1 MKVRKRNKTHINTLT
16 VLLTVLTALSVS
28 MACSTTSNLPE
39 GEILYTG
46 IDRININDKE
56 TVDEAAEAFALEEVN
71 AALAF
76 APNNSFMGSSSVRLP
91 LPIGLWVYNGL
102 LDNHEKGLSKWL
114 FNNFSSTP
122 VTLESVAPE
131 TRVKVAT
138 NTLQNYGYFQGKV
151 DYRLVDQKDPK
162 KKKIEYNIHLG
173 KPYTF
178 DSITYVFPEKID
190 SIRKATSSKSL
201 IHKDDQF
208 NAANLQVEKERI
220 VNNLRNNGYYYY
232 RPDYISY
239 YADSMMTPQKV
250 KLLVVQDAQTPEIA
264 KRQWFNGKTSVY
276 IRNATSSAP
285 ALIGGDS
292 RRPYSDSL
300 VYRNTTF
307 YFSGNK
313 CPISPRVL
321 MRNFRFRKGRP
332 FSQEK
337 VDETVTNLSNM
348 QIFSQMQ
355 FAFTPRDTT
364 GLADTLDL
372 RLNCTMDKLIDA
384 ELNFDIT
391 QKSNAQVGPRL
402 ALMISKRNAF
412 GHGETFS
419 VKAKGS
425 YEWQTKATNDQ
436 KRIDSYEAGLD
447 ASLTYPWLV
456 LPGLSTKRFRYATSS
471 TFKIGFDHLKR
482 AGYYKLLSFQAT
494 ADYNFRTNQYYS
506 HRLTPLSLVYN
517 KLEETTTRFDSIA
530 DNNQSLF
537 YSLRDQFIPSVGYS
551 ITYDNNWNENLDFT
565 TKAELAIKESG
576 NLISGISSLFGSD
589 FSQEDKKLINVP
601 YAQFVKASLDIRH
614 IFRLKTNSLI
624 ATRFLC
630 GAIWA
635 YGNSYIPPYTEQF
648 FVGGANDIRAFGAH
662 TIGPGSY
669 YDYAGRGTYLDQSGS
684 LKLELNA
691 EYRFPIVS
699 NLHGALFLDAGNVW
713 TLKNLSS
720 HPGGQIK
727 MSRLLDDIATGT
739 GFGLRY
745 NLDVVVLRLD
755 MGIAL
760 HAPYDTGKSGYY
772 NIRTFWKDGVGLHFA
787 VGYPF

>member
-16 VLLTVLTALSVS
+16 VLLAVLTALSVS

-332 FSQEK
+332 ACPRSGGGRSRGRSPPSDPD
-337 VDETVTNLSNM
+337 VRRTGRHR
-348 QIFSQMQ
+348 
-355 FAFTPRDTT
+355 PRDDS
-364 GLADTLDL
+364 A
-372 RLNCTMDKLIDA
+372 RYH
-384 ELNFDIT
+384 
-391 QKSNAQVGPRL
+391 
-402 ALMISKRNAF
+402 
-412 GHGETFS
+412 GHT
-419 VKAKGS
+419 V
-425 YEWQTKATNDQ
+425 
-436 KRIDSYEAGLD
+436 R
-447 ASLTYPWLV
+447 
-456 LPGLSTKRFRYATSS
+456 
-471 TFKIGFDHLKR
+471 
-482 AGYYKLLSFQAT
+482 
-494 ADYNFRTNQYYS
+494 
-506 HRLTPLSLVYN
+506 
-517 KLEETTTRFDSIA
+517 
-530 DNNQSLF
+530 
-537 YSLRDQFIPSVGYS
+537 
-551 ITYDNNWNENLDFT
+551 
-565 TKAELAIKESG
+565 
-576 NLISGISSLFGSD
+576 
-589 FSQEDKKLINVP
+589 
-601 YAQFVKASLDIRH
+601 
-614 IFRLKTNSLI
+614 
-624 ATRFLC
+624 
-630 GAIWA
+630 
-635 YGNSYIPPYTEQF
+635 
-648 FVGGANDIRAFGAH
+648 
-662 TIGPGSY
+662 
-669 YDYAGRGTYLDQSGS
+669 
-684 LKLELNA
+684 
-691 EYRFPIVS
+691 
-699 NLHGALFLDAGNVW
+699 
-713 TLKNLSS
+713 
-720 HPGGQIK
+720 
-727 MSRLLDDIATGT
+727 
-739 GFGLRY
+739 
-745 NLDVVVLRLD
+745 
-755 MGIAL
+755 
-760 HAPYDTGKSGYY
+760 
-772 NIRTFWKDGVGLHFA
+772 
-787 VGYPF
+787 